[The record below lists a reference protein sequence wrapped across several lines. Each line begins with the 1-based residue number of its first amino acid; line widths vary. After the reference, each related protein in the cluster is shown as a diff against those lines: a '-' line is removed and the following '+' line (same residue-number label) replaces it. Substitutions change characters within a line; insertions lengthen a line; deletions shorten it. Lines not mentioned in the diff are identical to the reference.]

1 MRLLANGLRGILAMT
16 QEQRRFQMQR
26 AILAMVATVALAL
39 ALAFPAGAGARTEW
53 VCVVGGEPEIF
64 VSAGDAARHGIETA
78 NGKAGVVFQKFGE
91 VCSVRVTH

>member
-1 MRLLANGLRGILAMT
+1 
-16 QEQRRFQMQR
+16 MQR
-26 AILAMVATVALAL
+26 AIIAMVAAIALAL

-53 VCVVGGEPEIF
+53 VCVVDNEPRVH

-91 VCSVRVTH
+91 DCFVRTTP